1 MKPTTST
8 RLPGSPPVAG
18 RSARPLYMGP
28 RIKRLRREL
37 GLTQQAMATDLEIS
51 PSYVALIERNQRPVT
66 ADLLLRLART
76 YQLDI
81 TELAADD
88 GADYNRRLNET
99 LRDPIFAGID
109 LPALEVADLATS
121 FPGVSEALLR
131 LYGAYTREQAALA
144 DRQADQGAGPNAGA
158 DPVAEARRFLAA
170 HRNHF
175 PGMEARAEAL
185 AGAIAREGDAAAW
198 LARTHGIRTRYLPP
212 YVMMGSI
219 RRFDR
224 HNQQLLLDEGLYP
237 ATRAFQIALQIVWHE
252 CRADITALARDAGL
266 SSPTATHLVKR
277 ALASYAAGAIL
288 MPYDRFA
295 RVVEERAYDIEAVAR
310 TFGTSFEQTAHRF
323 TTLGRPGGNHV
334 PFFFIRV
341 DAAGNVSKRL
351 DGAGFPFAAHGGGCP
366 LWSVHQTFATPL
378 QIVTQWLELP
388 DGQRFFSIARTVEAG
403 GGGYDRPR
411 AIRSVALACAAEHAP
426 RLAYALGVNPRAVP
440 ATPIGI
446 TCRLCHRPDCIAR
459 ALPPI
464 GRDIMPDDTN
474 RSATPLGLAEG

>member
-1 MKPTTST
+1 
-8 RLPGSPPVAG
+8 
-18 RSARPLYMGP
+18 MGP

-37 GLTQQAMATDLEIS
+37 GLTQQSMATDLEIS

-144 DRQADQGAGPNAGA
+144 DRQADQGTDLPSAVP

-175 PGMEARAEAL
+175 PAMEARAEAL
-185 AGAIAREGDAAAW
+185 AAAIAREGDGAAW
-198 LARTHGIRTRYLPP
+198 LAKTHGIRTRFLPP

-252 CRADITALARDAGL
+252 CRAEITAIARDAAL
-266 SSPTATHLVKR
+266 STPTATHLVKR
-277 ALASYAAGAIL
+277 ALAGYTAGAIL

-295 RVVEERAYDIEAVAR
+295 RSVEERGYDIEAVAR

-323 TTLGRPGGNHV
+323 TTLGKPGGASNGQGHV

-366 LWSVHQTFATPL
+366 LWSVHQVFATPL

-403 GGGYDRPR
+403 GGGYNRPR

-426 RLAYALGVNPRAVP
+426 RLAYAQGLNPRAVP

-474 RSATPLGLAEG
+474 RAATPLGLAEG